1 MVPGDMG
8 DKVTGRSE
16 RGLPV
21 AAAADTLRQVAAQI
35 GINATNHAP
44 RSTLEAKVL
53 SVLYLAE
60 GPTQWN
66 MPASLRALGRS
77 SANLRRTLQSLEG
90 DQRSLS
96 TAMRE
101 TAERLGFS
109 TDVRLSITKAI
120 ASGEHVRRRV
130 VRTTTADGRV
140 TESVSEQTPSASE
153 SLAAVR
159 HVDGMVERESAGAE
173 SAAGKRAFEQLLRR
187 IRQ

>member
-1 MVPGDMG
+1 MNKPA
-8 DKVTGRSE
+8 RSISE
-16 RGLPV
+16 RGLP
-21 AAAADTLRQVAAQI
+21 AARAPDTLRQIASEV
-35 GINATNHAP
+35 GVDATEHTP

-60 GPTQWN
+60 GPTQWD
-66 MPASLRALGRS
+66 MPASVRALGRS
-77 SANLRRTLQSLEG
+77 SANLRRTLWSLEG
-90 DQRSLS
+90 DQGSLS

-130 VRTTTADGRV
+130 VRTTGPDGRV
-140 TESVSEQTPSASE
+140 SETVSEITPSASE
-153 SLAAVR
+153 ALAAVR